1 MLIFYFCFTMLSIF
15 LFFHFHHYFFIYF
28 PFVFIFL
35 FSTTS
40 LNYLHLWYFD
50 RYFVLHFSM
59 LQLTLLDL
67 DSLYFH
73 IHSYFLWYFYPSF
86 CYTCRILEWCL
97 AYCYSH
103 LFIVLSLSLSSMVDW
118 GSLLLLLIF
127 LGLVSALRH
136 LNSILISDE
145 FTNSVICILDIWLF
159 LGELLGFSVIVI
171 KLFVRI
177 YGS

>member
-40 LNYLHLWYFD
+40 LNCYHLSCFGRYL
-50 RYFVLHFSM
+50 VLHFSM
-59 LQLTLLDL
+59 FPLTLLVL
-67 DSLYFH
+67 DSLYFQ
-73 IHSYFLWYFYPSF
+73 IRSYFLLPFNPGFY
-86 CYTCRILEWCL
+86 YTCHILEWCL
-97 AYCYSH
+97 AYCYNY

-159 LGELLGFSVIVI
+159 LGELLDFSVIVI

>member
-40 LNYLHLWYFD
+40 LNCLHLTCFG
-50 RYFVLHFSM
+50 RYLVLHFSM
-59 LQLTLLDL
+59 FPLTLLDL
-67 DSLYFH
+67 DSLYFR
-73 IHSYFLWYFYPSF
+73 IRSYFLLPFNPGF